1 MADEKHQ
8 STHETELVNQTKAK
22 VISDKEFSG
31 PETRRK
37 VGRRGLIFTVA
48 ILAFLVLGLLATTG
62 YMLAGGYVGRN
73 VVVDGNGFTTS
84 RMMRFDSERSGIGYG
99 SYVNTQVSS
108 GTVTTTV
115 YTTQTGV
122 VTAINS
128 DSIVIA
134 GNGKQTTIK
143 TNSSTQ
149 YDNGTKPAV
158 NDTVTVIGTTAN
170 NTTTATEIGVVNQ

>member
-8 STHETELVNQTKAK
+8 STHEAEFVNQSKTGA
-22 VISDKEFSG
+22 IPAKEFSG
-31 PETRRK
+31 RKTRYK

-48 ILAFLVLGLLATTG
+48 ILVFLVVGLLATTG
-62 YMLAGGYVGRN
+62 YMLAGGYMGRN
-73 VVVDGNGFTTS
+73 VVVDNSGFTSS
-84 RMMRFDSERSGIGYG
+84 RMMRFDGERSGIGYG
-99 SYVNTQVSS
+99 NYVNTQVSS

-122 VTAINS
+122 VTAVNG

-134 GNGKQTTIK
+134 GNGKQTTIQ

-149 YDNGTKPAV
+149 YNNGTKPVV